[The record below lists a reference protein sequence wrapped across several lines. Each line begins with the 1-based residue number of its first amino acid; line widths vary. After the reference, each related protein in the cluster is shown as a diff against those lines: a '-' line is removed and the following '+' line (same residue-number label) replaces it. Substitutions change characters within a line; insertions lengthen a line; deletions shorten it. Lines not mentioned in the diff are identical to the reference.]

1 MDPRPTPENGC
12 EGSSFDIGIYSFL
25 KAMRLMRLSA
35 APPSTKTWYSLM
47 LAIVREMSSR
57 AVGGIEA

>member
-1 MDPRPTPENGC
+1 
-12 EGSSFDIGIYSFL
+12 
-25 KAMRLMRLSA
+25 MRLMRLRA